1 MQEKAIIVGAGT
13 YGQVYAE
20 YLKDEYQIIGFID
33 DDRRLIDT
41 EINNIKVLGNF
52 EYLLNQIDK
61 NVNVFVPIGNNKIRC
76 NLLQKVRKHGF
87 KTPNFIHHTI
97 NIDSSV
103 KIGNEAVYIVQGAII
118 MPLTIIENDVMI
130 SSGTIISHH
139 TYIKQGVFI
148 SFGVNVG
155 ASIILEKCVYIG
167 IGATI
172 MTGVKTVGENSL
184 IGAGAVIIHD
194 VPDGATVVGNPGRI
208 IKSNQTKTKR
218 KL

>member
-33 DDRRLIDT
+33 DDRRLIGT

-76 NLLQKVRKHGF
+76 NLLLKVRKHGF

-103 KIGNEAVYIVQGAII
+103 KIGNEAVYIVQGVII

-155 ASIILEKCVYIG
+155 ASIILEKYVYIG
-167 IGATI
+167 IGATV
-172 MTGVKTVGENSL
+172 MTGVKKVGENSL
-184 IGAGAVIIHD
+184 IGAGAVIIRD
-194 VPDGATVVGNPGRI
+194 VEDGATVVGNPGKI
-208 IKSNQTKTKR
+208 IKINEITHQ
-218 KL
+218 